1 MNYRHA
7 FHAGNFAD
15 VFKHTILLG
24 LLDALRAKPAAFCY
38 VDTHAG
44 RGLYDL
50 RGDEAAR
57 TGEAADGV
65 QRLRDAAALPAALRG
80 YLDEVMRLPANAGG
94 ELVQYPGSPLLAQAR
109 LREQDRA
116 ILCELQPDEAAALRL
131 ALRGDARL
139 AVHRRDGY
147 EALGALLPPAQKR
160 GLVLIDPPFE
170 AQTAE
175 YPAIQAALAGAFPR
189 WPGATHAVWY
199 PVKRHDAIV
208 PFHRWLRAN
217 APGEDVL
224 VAELMRHA
232 GDSPLRLNGCGVAI
246 INPPWRFDEA
256 LGEWLPAAHRLLASD
271 GDGGT
276 RVAWLRG
283 RVVSASHEG
292 T

>member
-50 RGDEAAR
+50 RGEEALR
-57 TGEAADGV
+57 TAEAADGV
-65 QRLRDAAALPAALRG
+65 QRLRDAASLPAALRG
-80 YLDEVMRLPANAGG
+80 YLDEVMRLPVNASG

-116 ILCELQPDEAAALRL
+116 ILCELQADEAAALRL
-131 ALRGDARL
+131 ALHGDARF

-170 AQTAE
+170 AQAAE
-175 YPAIQAALAGAFPR
+175 YTAIQATLAGAFAR
-189 WPGATHAVWY
+189 WPGAIHAVWY

-232 GDSPLRLNGCGVAI
+232 DDSPLRLNGCGVALV
-246 INPPWRFDEA
+246 NPPWRFDDE
-256 LGEWLPAAHRLLASD
+256 LGAWLPAAHRLLAPE
-271 GDGGT
+271 GHGGV
-276 RVAWLRG
+276 RIAWLRKDDAAKKKKT
-283 RVVSASHEG
+283 V
-292 T
+292 